1 MREAKQDQL
10 ENAKS
15 GLEVR
20 WALPNDSPTVVG
32 KPSQA
37 CGPTGCGWREE
48 EARDEVSSESSN
60 LGGEEGAGTWDRRS
74 GDEPSKIFIR
84 LLQRNRSNRR
94 EGEMLSNW
102 LQQEWMLESKAWKPW
117 QAF

>member
-1 MREAKQDQL
+1 MEATSFALMREAKQDQL

-20 WALPNDSPTVVG
+20 WAVPNDSPTVVG

-48 EARDEVSSESSN
+48 
-60 LGGEEGAGTWDRRS
+60 
-74 GDEPSKIFIR
+74 
-84 LLQRNRSNRR
+84 
-94 EGEMLSNW
+94 
-102 LQQEWMLESKAWKPW
+102 
-117 QAF
+117 

>member
-1 MREAKQDQL
+1 MEATSIALVREAKQDQL

-20 WALPNDSPTVVG
+20 WAVPNDSSTVVG

-48 EARDEVSSESSN
+48 
-60 LGGEEGAGTWDRRS
+60 
-74 GDEPSKIFIR
+74 
-84 LLQRNRSNRR
+84 
-94 EGEMLSNW
+94 
-102 LQQEWMLESKAWKPW
+102 
-117 QAF
+117 

>member
-1 MREAKQDQL
+1 MHETAMEATSIALVREAKQDQL

-20 WALPNDSPTVVG
+20 WAVPNDSSTVVG

-48 EARDEVSSESSN
+48 
-60 LGGEEGAGTWDRRS
+60 
-74 GDEPSKIFIR
+74 
-84 LLQRNRSNRR
+84 
-94 EGEMLSNW
+94 
-102 LQQEWMLESKAWKPW
+102 
-117 QAF
+117 